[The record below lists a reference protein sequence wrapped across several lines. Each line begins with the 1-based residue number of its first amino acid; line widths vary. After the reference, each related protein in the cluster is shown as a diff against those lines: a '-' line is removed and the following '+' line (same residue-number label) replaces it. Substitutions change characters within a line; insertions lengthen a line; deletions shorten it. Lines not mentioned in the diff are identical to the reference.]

1 MNSKKKHIKLVE
13 KIHTPDHL
21 SKNKSKKLDAGRYTN
36 QSPPISRYICTCIYR
51 RAYTDRLHC
60 TKWVQIQLRHQCV
73 ASLYWFCLFAFILL
87 LFFIFFKHI
96 YSIFILWVH
105 FSLVLRHLKKM
116 LKTNFSASRVF
127 IISFLQVINVV
138 HFYLLFVIL
147 FLVFLDFLLYLGSD
161 RSKI

>member
-1 MNSKKKHIKLVE
+1 MLGATPIRVRLYLGIYAHVYIDVHIHIV
-13 KIHTPDHL
+13 
-21 SKNKSKKLDAGRYTN
+21 YTAQN
-36 QSPPISRYICTCIYR
+36 GCKYSWDISALLHFIDF
-51 RAYTDRLHC
+51 AYLRL
-60 TKWVQIQLRHQCV
+60 
-73 ASLYWFCLFAFILL
+73 FCFC
-87 LFFIFFKHI
+87 FFFLKHI

>member
-1 MNSKKKHIKLVE
+1 MLGATPIRVRLYLGIYAHVYIDVHIQIV
-13 KIHTPDHL
+13 
-21 SKNKSKKLDAGRYTN
+21 YTAQN
-36 QSPPISRYICTCIYR
+36 GCKYSWDISALLHFIDF
-51 RAYTDRLHC
+51 AYLRL
-60 TKWVQIQLRHQCV
+60 
-73 ASLYWFCLFAFILL
+73 FCFCFFLFL
-87 LFFIFFKHI
+87 KHI

-147 FLVFLDFLLYLGSD
+147 FFSFFLDFLLYLGSD